1 MAENK
6 VLHTGHPIRY
16 THAKTD
22 SDRICFMF
30 SGDGY
35 TYEKP
40 LLYYATMVMLEN
52 HIDVVQIHY
61 AYEADLLK
69 KPLEDVTE
77 TLMADIDPVIEEVLQ
92 NGEYQDS
99 VFLGKSLG
107 TISIANALMKR
118 QGFSGSKI
126 LLTPLLNIV
135 PVFESLLKSGHAG
148 LLVIGDQDLHF
159 DIDKI
164 EQLRQ
169 TRFQIEVIPNGNHS
183 LEIGEFDTP
192 ASISAW
198 PI

>member
-1 MAENK
+1 
-6 VLHTGHPIRY
+6 
-16 THAKTD
+16 
-22 SDRICFMF
+22 MF

-52 HIDVVQIHY
+52 RIDVVQIHY

-77 TLMADIDPVIEEVLQ
+77 TLMADIDTVIEEVLQ